1 MILAVLVQAG
11 CVPGAVLREV
21 EVEAGG
27 GTAATVA
34 LPVGEV
40 RFERF
45 ELTVLDIRLHEPLV
59 AASLVLPALGVLGS
73 RTARAHP
80 GHEGAGDVR
89 GELPGAF
96 PLDLLRPPVSL
107 GTAQVYSGRLE
118 SVSLGVGSAELSGSL
133 EREGQSLPFAFSLDP
148 GGERVEGIL
157 LGLDLP
163 AEGPAPRLVLRG
175 DPSAFVAAS
184 LLAQAED
191 TDGDGA
197 LGLADGSLENGLAFG
212 LRSTTIWTAS
222 AVEGDGD
229 AAVDVDRL

>member
-1 MILAVLVQAG
+1 MILAVLVQGG
-11 CVPGAVLREV
+11 CVPGAVLREM
-21 EVEAGG
+21 EIEAGG
-27 GTAATVA
+27 MAAETVA

-45 ELTVLDIRLHEPLV
+45 ELTVLDLRLHEPL
-59 AASLVLPALGVLGS
+59 AAAWLGLPGLGVVG
-73 RTARAHP
+73 TKAARAHP

-96 PLDLLRPPVSL
+96 PLDLLRPPISL
-107 GTAQVYSGRLE
+107 GTAQVYSGQLD
-118 SVSLGVGSAELSGSL
+118 SLSLGVGAAELRGTL
-133 EREGQSLPFAFSLDP
+133 QRDGQSLPFAFALDL
-148 GGERVEGIL
+148 GGERVEGIV

-175 DPSAFVAAS
+175 DPSSFVARS

-197 LGLADGSLENGLAFG
+197 LGLADGSLENSLAFG
-212 LRSTTIWTAS
+212 LRSTTIWTVS
-222 AVEGDGD
+222 AVKGDED
-229 AAVDVDRL
+229 AAAVVDGL